1 MTCAQMRIAISA
13 LLDGEEP
20 GIPRQR
26 VRGHLA
32 SCPGCRDWQSGAQ
45 RVSAEALAQVP
56 EPPDLTERVLAALPA
71 AKPPLPAVKPP
82 LLGAGPLRVLRLA
95 LAVSAAAQLAL
106 AIPLLFSLASGGG
119 HQGREMASFDVA
131 VAVGFLLAAARPS
144 RAAALVPVALALVLC
159 LFASAA
165 VDLAREN
172 TQLTQ
177 EAGHLVVVLQ
187 AGALWLLGRSSGSA
201 TSARRWLRAAA

>member
-26 VRGHLA
+26 VRGHLV

-45 RVSAEALAQVP
+45 RVSTEVLAQVP
-56 EPPDLTERVLAALPA
+56 EPPDLTERVLAA
-71 AKPPLPAVKPP
+71 LPAVKPP

-95 LAVSAAAQLAL
+95 LAVSAAAQLVL

-131 VAVGFLLAAARPS
+131 VAVGFLVAAARPA
-144 RAAALVPVALALVLC
+144 RAAALVPVAIALVLC

-165 VDLAREN
+165 VDLARDN

-177 EAGHLVVVLQ
+177 EAAHLVVVLQ

>member
-45 RVSAEALAQVP
+45 RVSTEALAQVP
-56 EPPDLTERVLAALPA
+56 EPPDLTERVLAALPVA
-71 AKPPLPAVKPP
+71 KPP

-131 VAVGFLLAAARPS
+131 VAVGFLVAAARPS

>member
-13 LLDGEEP
+13 LLDGEDP
-20 GIPRQR
+20 GIPRQQ

-32 SCPGCRDWQSGAQ
+32 SCPGCRDWQSSAQ
-45 RVSAEALAQVP
+45 DAAAQAVGQVP

-71 AKPPLPAVKPP
+71 PPRARPP
-82 LLGAGPLRVLRLA
+82 LLGEGPLRILRLA

-106 AIPLLFSLASGGG
+106 AIPLLFSLASAGG
-119 HQGREMASFDVA
+119 HQAREMASFDVA
-131 VAVGFLLAAARPS
+131 VAVGFLVAAVRPG

-165 VDLAREN
+165 VDVARES
-172 TQLTQ
+172 TQLAQ

-187 AGALWLLGRSSGSA
+187 AGALWLLGRSAASPA
-201 TSARRWLRAAA
+201 PARRWLRAAA